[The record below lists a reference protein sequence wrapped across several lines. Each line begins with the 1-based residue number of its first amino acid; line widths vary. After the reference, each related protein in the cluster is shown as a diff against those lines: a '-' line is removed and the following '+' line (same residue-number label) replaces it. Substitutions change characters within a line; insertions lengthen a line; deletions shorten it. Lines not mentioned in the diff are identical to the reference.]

1 MKTYSIKEGYKVR
14 LNNMF
19 YNDTGMKDEW
29 QKEVYVY
36 ARQQFDIHKLTSVWD
51 IGTGSGFKLL
61 KYFNDVK
68 TLGTDLTPTVD
79 WLKKTYPD
87 KEWSDSFD
95 VFHGYDMIICSDVI
109 EHIPDP
115 DPLLDTIEAANPKL
129 IVFSTPDRMLFPKGH
144 DGPPDNICHVRE
156 WTTFEFGDYI
166 SSRFQ
171 VLDHFISNEKQAT
184 QCLLACLKPQ
194 S

>member
-1 MKTYSIKEGYKVR
+1 MKTYFIKEGYKVR
-14 LNNMF
+14 LDNMF

-29 QKEVYVY
+29 QKEVYEY
-36 ARQQFDIHKLTSVWD
+36 ARKKFDIYGLKSVWD
-51 IGTGSGFKLL
+51 IGTGSGYKLL
-61 KYFNDVK
+61 KNFGDVD
-68 TLGTDLTPTVD
+68 TLGTDLTPTVN

-87 KEWSDSFD
+87 RVWSDSFD
-95 VFHGYDMIICSDVI
+95 VFPNYDMIICSDVI

-115 DPLLDTIEAANPKL
+115 DPLLDTIEAAQPKL
-129 IVFSTPDRMLFPKGH
+129 IVFSTPERMLFQRGH

-156 WTTFEFGDYI
+156 WTTFEFGQYI
-166 SSRFQ
+166 DSRFK

-184 QCLLACLKPQ
+184 QCLLACLKTQ

>member
-1 MKTYSIKEGYKVR
+1 MKTYFIKEGYKVR
-14 LNNMF
+14 LDNMF

-29 QKEVYVY
+29 QKEVYEY
-36 ARQQFDIHKLTSVWD
+36 AREKFNVYGLKSVWD
-51 IGTGSGFKLL
+51 IGTGSGYKLL
-61 KYFNDVK
+61 KNFGDVE

-87 KEWSDSFD
+87 RMWSDSFD
-95 VFHGYDMIICSDVI
+95 VFPNYDMIICSDVI

-115 DPLLDTIEAANPKL
+115 DPLLDTIEAAKPKL
-129 IVFSTPDRMLFPKGH
+129 IVFSTPERTLFPKGH

-156 WTTFEFGDYI
+156 WTAFEFGQYI
-166 SSRFQ
+166 DSRFK

-184 QCLLACLKPQ
+184 QCLLACLKTQ
-194 S
+194 F